1 MPGTG
6 TTDER
11 DGARVVEIEP
21 SYEGWHAAA
30 RHLLLA
36 STPPDRVAWRERAA
50 DQPSL
55 LDVAIDTP
63 SAPVDTGSIRVPRR
77 FVELAREAA
86 GGADPQRWALLYEVL
101 WRLVRED
108 RELLD
113 REEDPAVKR
122 LRQMSESGRRAP
134 APAARAAGP
143 RAAAKPAAARTAGA
157 DADGGTAAPFVPDS
171 SELGALKKAS
181 ARCQGCDLY
190 RHATQTVFGQGSRE
204 SRLVLVGEQPGDQED
219 RQGLPFVG
227 PAGEVLDRALAEA
240 GIDRKTV
247 YVTNAVK
254 HFKFTERG
262 KRRIH
267 EKPSSAEVAACRPWL
282 EAELRAIEP
291 DVILCLGA
299 TAASSLI
306 GPKFRLLAQ
315 HGQLFDSAF
324 ARKITATIHPSAVLR
339 GPDEDAKAKLYA
351 MLVGDL
357 RATAKILKS

>member
-1 MPGTG
+1 
-6 TTDER
+6 
-11 DGARVVEIEP
+11 
-21 SYEGWHAAA
+21 
-30 RHLLLA
+30 
-36 STPPDRVAWRERAA
+36 
-50 DQPSL
+50 
-55 LDVAIDTP
+55 
-63 SAPVDTGSIRVPRR
+63 
-77 FVELAREAA
+77 
-86 GGADPQRWALLYEVL
+86 
-101 WRLVRED
+101 
-108 RELLD
+108 
-113 REEDPAVKR
+113 VKR
-122 LRQMSESGRRAP
+122 LRQTVGSGRRSP
-134 APAARAAGP
+134 APASRAAGAGP
-143 RAAAKPAAARTAGA
+143 AAKPAAARTAGPEA
-157 DADGGTAAPFVPDS
+157 STGTAAPFVPETSDLAS
-171 SELGALKKAS
+171 LKNAS
-181 ARCQGCDLY
+181 ARCQGCALY

-240 GIDRKTV
+240 GIDRTTV

-315 HGQLFDSAF
+315 HGQLFDSPF

-357 RATAKILKS
+357 RAAAKIVKS